1 MTAQGT
7 RLVLGPSL
15 GTLETDGSLDGGGC
29 HRNFGKAGPAGIQ
42 NFELPLTQVRVR
54 ATKVAVEIRNR
65 RSQQHN
71 QVQQQLKRLCPDIG
85 RKWLCKDHF
94 RALRGTLHRQIVVL
108 LALQRNPTKSTKGGR
123 LGGSSDTR

>member
-1 MTAQGT
+1 M
-7 RLVLGPSL
+7 
-15 GTLETDGSLDGGGC
+15 
-29 HRNFGKAGPAGIQ
+29 
-42 NFELPLTQVRVR
+42 TQVRVR

-94 RALRGTLHRQIVVL
+94 RALRGTLDRQIVVL
-108 LALQRNPTKSTKGGR
+108 LALQRNPTKSTKGWTSGR
-123 LGGSSDTR
+123 VQRYEIDEAFGLCSKELRCLVQVAEERRLRVLFRYSK

>member
-1 MTAQGT
+1 M
-7 RLVLGPSL
+7 
-15 GTLETDGSLDGGGC
+15 
-29 HRNFGKAGPAGIQ
+29 
-42 NFELPLTQVRVR
+42 R

-94 RALRGTLHRQIVVL
+94 RALRGALDRHLVVL
-108 LALQRNPTKSTKGGR
+108 LALQRNPTKSTKGWTSGR
-123 LGGSSDTR
+123 AQRYEIDEAFGLCSKELRCLVQVAEERRLRVLFRYSK

>member
-1 MTAQGT
+1 M
-7 RLVLGPSL
+7 
-15 GTLETDGSLDGGGC
+15 
-29 HRNFGKAGPAGIQ
+29 
-42 NFELPLTQVRVR
+42 TQVRVR

-94 RALRGTLHRQIVVL
+94 RALRGTLDRQIVVL